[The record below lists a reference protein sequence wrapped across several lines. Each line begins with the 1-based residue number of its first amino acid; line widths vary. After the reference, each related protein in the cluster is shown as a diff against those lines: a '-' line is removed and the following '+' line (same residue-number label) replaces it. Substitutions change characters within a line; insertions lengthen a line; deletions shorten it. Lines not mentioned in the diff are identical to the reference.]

1 MSSFTLSRR
10 AMLGGAVALP
20 ALVVAG
26 KCLAETWEEQW
37 NREIKADFSMQNRY
51 RADNERILAAREK
64 VDIVFMGDSITQGWK
79 DLHPS
84 FFKPG
89 RVGRGI
95 GGQTTPQMLVRMMPD
110 VVDLKPRVVHIMAG
124 TNDIA
129 GNTGPMT
136 QEMTRD
142 NFRAMTAIAQHHK
155 IKVILA
161 SIPPALNFPWRP
173 GLETVKPIREL
184 NAWLK
189 DYAKSIGATYVD
201 YHPVLADANGG
212 MLTGLANDG
221 VHPTVAGY
229 EAMERVI
236 EPVLNRVLGK

>member
-1 MSSFTLSRR
+1 MTTNGAITRR
-10 AMLGGAVALP
+10 LMLGGTLAIP
-20 ALVVAG
+20 ALAF
-26 KCLAETWEEQW
+26 AQPAEETWDQRW
-37 NREIKADFSMQNRY
+37 ARELKQDFSMQGRY
-51 RADNERILAAREK
+51 RADNERIVAARER

-84 FFKPG
+84 FFRPG

-95 GGQTTPQMLVRMMPD
+95 GGQTTPQMLIRMVPD
-110 VVDLKPRVVHIMAG
+110 VVDLKPRAVHIMAG

-142 NFRAMTAIAQHHK
+142 NIRGMVAIAQRNR

-161 SIPPALNFPWRP
+161 SIPPAASFPWRP
-173 GLETVKPIREL
+173 GLNTLQPIREL
-184 NAWLK
+184 NQWIK
-189 DYAKSIGATYVD
+189 RYAAEIGATYVD
-201 YHPVLADANGG
+201 YHPALADSAGG
-212 MLTGLANDG
+212 MKAVMANDG

-229 EAMERVI
+229 EAMERVLT
-236 EPVLNRVLGK
+236 PVLRRVLG